1 MRTIERLTKILV
13 AAVLSAGCS
22 LLLASAAWSHCDTA
36 GGPVIPEAKAAL
48 ERGEVTPVLKWVKK
62 ENEPEIKAAF
72 AKAVA
77 VRARGPEAKELA
89 DQYFLETLVRLHRT
103 GEGAPYTGIKDEP
116 VEPIVAMAD
125 KALAD
130 GSADHMIKELGG
142 HMAKAV
148 REKFAEALE
157 AKKNKDKSV
166 EAGRGFVEAYVIYV
180 HYVEGIHGA
189 IMSAGRH
196 HHGSATTSAMS
207 RPRNIENSKD

>member
-1 MRTIERLTKILV
+1 MRSTEKLTKILV
-13 AAVLSAGCS
+13 AAVLSTGCY
-22 LLLASAAWSHCDTA
+22 LLLARAAWSHCDTP

-48 ERGEVTPVLKWVKK
+48 EKGDVTPVLKWVKK

-189 IMSAGRH
+189 IMSGGGH
-196 HHGSATTSAMS
+196 HHGSATTSATVATS
-207 RPRNIENSKD
+207 EHREHKD

>member
-1 MRTIERLTKILV
+1 MKNIGTLTKILV
-13 AAVLSAGCS
+13 AAVLSTGCY

-48 ERGEVTPVLKWVKK
+48 EKGDVTLVLKWVKK

-89 DQYFLETLVRLHRT
+89 DQYFLETLVRLHRA

-116 VEPIVAMAD
+116 VEPIVVMAD

-130 GSADHMIKELGG
+130 GSADQMIKELGG

-148 REKFAEALE
+148 KERFNNALE

-166 EAGRGFVEAYVIYV
+166 EAGREFVEAYVVYV

-189 IMSAGRH
+189 IMSAGGH
-196 HHGSATTSAMS
+196 HHASAPTSATLVTSEH
-207 RPRNIENSKD
+207 REHKD

>member
-1 MRTIERLTKILV
+1 MRSIKNLTKILV
-13 AAVLSAGCS
+13 AAVLSTGCY

-48 ERGEVTPVLKWVKK
+48 EKGDVTPVLKWVKK

-89 DQYFLETLVRLHRT
+89 DQYFLETLVRLHRA

-116 VEPIVAMAD
+116 VEPIVVMAD

-148 REKFAEALE
+148 KERFNNALE
-157 AKKNKDKSV
+157 AKRNKDKSV
-166 EAGRGFVEAYVIYV
+166 EAGREFVEAYVVYV

-189 IMSAGRH
+189 IMSAGGH
-196 HHGSATTSAMS
+196 HHGSATTSATVATS
-207 RPRNIENSKD
+207 EHREHKD